1 MDVSKQAGRGIAF
14 AGGGSGGH
22 LSPGLAIA
30 ERLLELEPGRT
41 TLFLCSD
48 RPVDALMLRE
58 AGARFEP
65 MPARPPSLRPLRAF
79 RFLKGW
85 FATGVATGA
94 ALRRAGVGQV
104 VSLGGFVSAP
114 VVRRARAMG
123 VPVTLINLD
132 VTPGRANR
140 SVARWAQRVW
150 SAVPAKGLPGW
161 DGQVLGFPV
170 RRSAIAPGDAAQCRA
185 QLGLDPMRHTLLV
198 TGASQG
204 ATSLNRFMPHFA
216 EAMPELLE
224 GWQVLHLAGTL
235 PEAVLQEYRDRYAA
249 AGVRALVLPFLHR
262 MGLAWGAADVAL
274 TRAGANSVAEAEINR
289 VPCLF
294 VPYPHHRDLHQRE
307 NARAL
312 VEAGAAAIALDAVD
326 PENNMAVM
334 GRLLESLLS
343 DGPSR
348 DRMQAALAARPR
360 VDAAMEIARRLLAPV
375 A

>member
-1 MDVSKQAGRGIAF
+1 MAASDPAGRGIAF

-30 ERLLELEPGRT
+30 ERLLEIDPARDA
-41 TLFLCSD
+41 LFLCSD
-48 RPVDALMLRE
+48 RSVDALMLRE

-65 MPARPPSLRPLRAF
+65 MRARPPSLHPLKAA
-79 RFLKGW
+79 RFLRGW
-85 FATGVATGA
+85 FATA
-94 ALRRAGVGQV
+94 ARAQACMRRWNVGQV

-114 VVRRARAMG
+114 VVRQARVLG

-132 VTPGRANR
+132 ATPGRANR

-150 SAVPAKGLPGW
+150 SAVPATGLPGW
-161 DGQVLGFPV
+161 DGRVLGFPV
-170 RRSAIAPGDAAQCRA
+170 RRSAIAPGDPARCRVE
-185 QLGLDPMRHTLLV
+185 LGLEPTRHTLLV

-204 ATSLNRFMPHFA
+204 ATSLNRFVPHFA
-216 EAMPELLE
+216 EVMGSLLR
-224 GWQVLHLAGTL
+224 GWQVLHLAGSM
-235 PEAVLQEYRDRYAA
+235 PEADLQTLRDRYGR
-249 AGVRALVLPFLHR
+249 AGVQAKVVPFLHR
-262 MGLAWGAADVAL
+262 MGLAWGASDVAL

-294 VPYPHHRDLHQRE
+294 VPYPYHRDLHQRE

-312 VEAGAAAIALDAVD
+312 VEAGAAAIALDAID
-326 PENNMAVM
+326 PEANMPVM

-348 DRMQAALAARPR
+348 DRMHAALAARPR
-360 VDAAMEIARRLLAPV
+360 VDAAMEIARMLLLPV
-375 A
+375 G

>member
-1 MDVSKQAGRGIAF
+1 
-14 AGGGSGGH
+14 
-22 LSPGLAIA
+22 
-30 ERLLELEPGRT
+30 
-41 TLFLCSD
+41 
-48 RPVDALMLRE
+48 
-58 AGARFEP
+58 
-65 MPARPPSLRPLRAF
+65 
-79 RFLKGW
+79 
-85 FATGVATGA
+85 
-94 ALRRAGVGQV
+94 
-104 VSLGGFVSAP
+104 
-114 VVRRARAMG
+114 MG

-150 SAVPAKGLPGW
+150 SAVPAQGLPGW

-170 RRSAIAPGDAAQCRA
+170 RRSAIAPGDAAQCRV

-235 PEAVLQEYRDRYAA
+235 PEELLKSWRDRYAA

-312 VEAGAAAIALDAVD
+312 VEAGAAAIALDAVI